1 MHAASAERELA
12 ISCHVIAVPPKLS
25 IFTFRRD
32 LALGERVYEA
42 CTVIGGDKP
51 VQVTWTKDGVPV
63 KSVEGV
69 QVRNLD
75 QLTTFLVIDHLSPR
89 HAGNY
94 TCTATNDASSAEH
107 TSALNV
113 NVPHTVIP
121 FSFGEVSQGE
131 RVQAICSVRRGDAP
145 VTLTWLKDGVPLS
158 QDTPSGLT
166 IRPLD
171 QFSSV
176 LLLANAQ
183 AHHSGNY
190 TCQAS
195 SATRTAAHSATLV
208 INVPPSWIEAPRDTS
223 VTLGGSVVIPCHA
236 HGFPAPVVTWRR
248 TRAEDQPGQYS
259 QILGGG
265 HGLGVSVA
273 SNGSLVVVGARSED
287 EAQYLCEAVN
297 EVGGGLSAL
306 VSLTVNVPPRFD
318 PGLQR
323 QVSVR
328 RGARATLL
336 CHAQGDPPITL
347 LWQAAHTRVHDLS
360 VVREVDGGVRGE
372 LTIPAAKMEDA
383 GDYTCTASNSYGR
396 DSFVVTLVVQDV
408 PGSPHGLRVSQR
420 GSRYLVVS
428 WLPPTTTH
436 TPVDTYIVQY
446 RPARG
451 TWSDGQEE
459 TVRGETTTARLTPLV
474 PDTQYLVRVLAA
486 NHLGASPH
494 SSPCRWVPA
503 GRASAQRAS

>member
-1 MHAASAERELA
+1 MLVFPGPPLR
-12 ISCHVIAVPPKLS
+12 VVPPT
-25 IFTFRRD
+25 I
-32 LALGERVYEA
+32 
-42 CTVIGGDKP
+42 
-51 VQVTWTKDGVPV
+51 
-63 KSVEGV
+63 
-69 QVRNLD
+69 
-75 QLTTFLVIDHLSPR
+75 
-89 HAGNY
+89 
-94 TCTATNDASSAEH
+94 
-107 TSALNV
+107 
-113 NVPHTVIP
+113 IP
-121 FSFGEVSQGE
+121 FSFGEASQGE

-195 SATRTAAHSATLV
+195 SAARTAAHSATLV

-223 VTLGGSVVIPCHA
+223 VTLGGSVIIPCHA

-248 TRAEDQPGQYS
+248 TREDQPGQYS
-259 QILGGG
+259 QVLGGG

-273 SNGSLVVVGARSED
+273 NNGSLVVLGARSED

-297 EVGGGLSAL
+297 EVGG
-306 VSLTVNVPPRFD
+306 VPPRFD

-446 RPARG
+446 RPGRG
-451 TWSDGQEE
+451 TWNDGQEE

-474 PDTQYLVRVLAA
+474 PDTSTWCGSSRPTTWAR
-486 NHLGASPH
+486 PRTP
-494 SSPCRWVPA
+494 SPCRCAPKARLLLRRLRVSGATPFRPPVCGSCGSLHPPILTTVTCWDITLVNDESVYFSVVGVALWTWGDGRNHYVALWV
-503 GRASAQRAS
+503 QVMQCCT